1 MIWRHY
7 IISQSVSGFLPHL
20 DPLSTRQDVEE
31 GVAHVKDGDGT
42 LGTWQFCHAQ
52 LLVELKLEFK
62 SSWLFFENSISFFFL
77 MDDLGFK

>member
-42 LGTWQFCHAQ
+42 LGTWQFCYAQ